1 MSTPT
6 PLQAKLVPMA
16 LSIDGVTYKNVVCKR
31 TANFTGT
38 TPTNREDT
46 DCGNF
51 VALGANEWSFDF
63 EGVFNTQIEA
73 TEYSAQEILNFWQ
86 SQQSLHVK
94 VQYPTSGTPGSNLY
108 LQGAGYL
115 TGTGVGLSTGSL
127 VTFTFT
133 FTGTGDVDIA
143 A

>member
-16 LSIDGVTYKNVVCKR
+16 LSTDGESYKNVVCKR

-51 VALGANEWSFDF
+51 VSLGSNEWSFDF
-63 EGVFNTQIEA
+63 EGVFNTQKES
-73 TEYSAQEILNFWQ
+73 TEYTAEDILQFWQ
-86 SQQSLHVK
+86 NQTLLYVK
-94 VQYPTSGTPGSNLY
+94 VQYAGTNLY
-108 LQGAGYL
+108 LQGQGYL

-133 FTGTGDVDIA
+133 FTGTGDVDVVA
-143 A
+143 